1 MARAQAVREAAMSWS
16 VLVILVSASLALLW
30 LLRVRGAMLTLSA
43 AALLFGA
50 AGYAL
55 QGRPGLAGSPRS
67 AADEPAPPPLA
78 GARHAF
84 FGTFTP
90 AERWLVLADSYSRSG
105 DTMEAAQV
113 TRSALK
119 AHPEDPELWTG
130 YANALVDHGRMLTP
144 AARLAFA
151 RAITLSPE
159 GPGPRFFLGLAL
171 MRSGDREGA
180 MREWQAILAKA
191 PADASWRP
199 MVEGGVALLAR

>member
-1 MARAQAVREAAMSWS
+1 MSWA
-16 VLVILVSASLALLW
+16 ILLLLIVTSLALLW
-30 LLRVRGAMLTLSA
+30 LGRVRGSLLTLAA

-55 QGRPGLAGSPRS
+55 QGSPGLPGAPRT
-67 AADEPAPPPLA
+67 AADGPASPPLA
-78 GARHAF
+78 GARRAF

-90 AERWLVLADSYSRSG
+90 AEQWLILADSYARSG

-113 TRSALK
+113 VQSALR

-151 RAITLSPE
+151 RAIALSPDS
-159 GPGPRFFLGLAL
+159 PGPKFFLGLAM
-171 MRSGDREGA
+171 MRSGDRAGA
-180 MREWQAILAKA
+180 LRLWQAVLASA

-199 MVEGGVALLAR
+199 MVEGGVALLR

>member
-1 MARAQAVREAAMSWS
+1 MSWS

-50 AGYAL
+50 AGYVL
-55 QGRPGLAGSPRS
+55 QGRPGLSGSPRS
-67 AADEPAPPPLA
+67 AADEPAAPPLA

-159 GPGPRFFLGLAL
+159 DPGPRFFLGLAL